1 MDLLKSLAGGH
12 GDKPAGEDN
21 KPGNHGHRQKSST
34 TELLSSAKEVA
45 DAAKFAAS
53 NQSDKIDKG
62 KAAGAGAD
70 LLDAAAQYGKLGE
83 KGVGEYVH
91 KAGDYLHQYEA
102 KNTAAGGGGG
112 HDHAKPSD
120 DHHHGDDQKKSDSEG
135 GFGDYFKAAQGF
147 LKK

>member
-1 MDLLKSLAGGH
+1 MDLLKSLSGGH

-21 KPGNHGHRQKSST
+21 KPGSHGHHQNSST
-34 TELLSSAKEVA
+34 TELLSSAKVVA
-45 DAAKFAAS
+45 DAAKCAAS

-83 KGVGEYVH
+83 KGVGEYVR

-102 KNTAAGGGGG
+102 KNTAGGG

-120 DHHHGDDQKKSDSEG
+120 DHPHGDDQKKSDSEG
-135 GFGDYFKAAQGF
+135 GVGDYFKAAQGF
-147 LKK
+147 LK